1 MSVHDDFALAQGLL
15 REDPQYARI
24 PDAERD
30 TLVTVALSEGRAVAE
45 EVGARW
51 GRDPDA
57 IAARFGVPVTEDDG
71 HGADYGTTVV
81 FAEYFTRPAR
91 IVLHRSAIRRVDAVL
106 DTQALGGSTA
116 RSVFL
121 AHELFHH
128 VDCTGPQPSLARRHR
143 VTVLALGRWRW
154 TAGLASLAEIAA
166 GAFARELLGL
176 PAHPRFCELA
186 LRESTGRLHPTRF
199 ANPGAS
205 AAHET
210 THPTHC
216 SCG

>member
-1 MSVHDDFALAQGLL
+1 MSVHDDIALARGLL

-24 PDAERD
+24 PEAERD
-30 TLVTVALSEGRAVAE
+30 TLVTMSLTEGRAVAE
-45 EVGARW
+45 AVRARW
-51 GRDPDA
+51 GCDPDV

-71 HGADYGTTVV
+71 HAADYGTTVV

-106 DTQALGGSTA
+106 ETQALAGSTA

-128 VDCTGPQPSLARRHR
+128 VDCTGPRPSLARRHR
-143 VTVLALGRWRW
+143 VAVLALGRWRW

-166 GAFARELLGL
+166 GAFAQELLGL
-176 PAHPRFCELA
+176 PVHPRFCELA
-186 LRESTGRLHPTRF
+186 LRAPSGCSPWRFSRRL
-199 ANPGAS
+199 
-205 AAHET
+205 
-210 THPTHC
+210 
-216 SCG
+216 